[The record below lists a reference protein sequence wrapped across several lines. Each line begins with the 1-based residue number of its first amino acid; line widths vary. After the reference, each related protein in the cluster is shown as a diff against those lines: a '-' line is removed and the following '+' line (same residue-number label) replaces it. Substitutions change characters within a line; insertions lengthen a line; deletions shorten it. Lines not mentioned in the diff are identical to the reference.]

1 MAQYTV
7 QILSDGCL
15 VYSYVLPHSFN
26 IGDTLRM
33 TFDGCDFIRGRDTRF
48 KSKRAGMVPLTEA
61 ELDAIVAAGA

>member
-7 QILSDGCL
+7 QILSDGGM
-15 VYSYVLPHSFN
+15 VYGYVLPYSFN
-26 IGDTLRM
+26 RGDALTL